1 MTAPSR
7 AQVIEIID
15 RLLTGALTREDASLW
30 AGPLH
35 ILEAP
40 DPLVEEALDLL
51 TLTDAWQMD
60 AGGKRTGYL
69 FGFDD
74 IVAIRALLREAAS
87 DDQA

>member
-1 MTAPSR
+1 MTEPSR

-15 RLLTGALTREDASLW
+15 RLVAGALTREDASLW

-35 ILEAP
+35 VWEAT

-51 TLTDAWQMD
+51 TLTDAWQVD
-60 AGGKRTGYL
+60 AKGRRTGYL

-74 IVAIRALLREAAS
+74 IVAIRELLLAAAR
-87 DDQA
+87 DEHA